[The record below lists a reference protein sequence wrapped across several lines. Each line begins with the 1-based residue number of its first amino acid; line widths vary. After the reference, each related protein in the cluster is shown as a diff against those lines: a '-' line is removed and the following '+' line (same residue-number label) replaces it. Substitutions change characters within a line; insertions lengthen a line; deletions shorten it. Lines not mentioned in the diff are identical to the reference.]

1 MEELLDILDENTGSK
16 TGEIVSKEIA
26 HKTGKWHGSIHV
38 LIINKDKSKTLLQ
51 KRSKEKKLYPDTWDI
66 SVGGHIS
73 AGEDDI
79 TSAIRELNEELGL
92 LINKDKLIKVDKIKE
107 QLNNNG
113 VISNE
118 YVSIFL
124 LYDDININNIKL
136 QAREVSNIKWC
147 SKEEL
152 NSFINNKVIIPHV
165 REYEILNDILI
176 D

>member
-26 HKTGKWHGSIHV
+26 HKTGKWHGSIHI

-51 KRSKEKKLYPDTWDI
+51 KRSKEKKLYSDTWDI

-92 LINKDKLIKVDKIKE
+92 LINKDKLIKVDRIKE
-107 QLNNNG
+107 LDMKISDYEWYLKLRRYGTCDRSGFGIGFERLLMYITGIDNIRD
-113 VISNE
+113 VIPYPRTPGNCE
-118 YVSIFL
+118 Y
-124 LYDDININNIKL
+124 
-136 QAREVSNIKWC
+136 
-147 SKEEL
+147 
-152 NSFINNKVIIPHV
+152 
-165 REYEILNDILI
+165 
-176 D
+176 